1 MINID
6 PILHISI
13 HKVSFLIIM
22 KILLLLLLLDIILA
36 EVSDESA
43 IPQEEVGDNKE
54 RSRGLSPTRFLANA
68 DEAMDEAII
77 IL

>member
-43 IPQEEVGDNKE
+43 IPQEVGDKE